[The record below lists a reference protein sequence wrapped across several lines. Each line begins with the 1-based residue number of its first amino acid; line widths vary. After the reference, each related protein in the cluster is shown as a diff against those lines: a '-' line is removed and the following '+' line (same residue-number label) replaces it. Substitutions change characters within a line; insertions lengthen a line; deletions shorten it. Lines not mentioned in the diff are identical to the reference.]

1 MDLLRSSPTT
11 ASRAS
16 DRALLRRFWAYAAP
30 DARWLAI
37 GLLAVPLMSLA
48 GLAQPLLV
56 KEAIDGPIADAV
68 AGRPDAGDSA
78 LLRLAGLFFVA
89 LLGEYV
95 FRGTQLFALQRLGYR
110 TLQRLRRAIYDHVLR
125 QGSGF
130 FDKRATGS
138 LLTRTTND
146 VEALGEVLTFGI
158 VGIVGDVMN
167 VVAILGAML
176 MLDAR
181 LTALSLLAAPVIVVI
196 VNFFRR
202 RLRRYSTDIR
212 KANARAAGFFSEAL
226 AGQHLVRLHGRE
238 AQTHREYRALNR
250 DYLRAYHTS
259 NWYDAALYAVMDGVA
274 ALSIA
279 LLIWFGTGR
288 FLDGLVSLGLLVAFI
303 QYIQRLF
310 VPIRE
315 LSGKFATIE
324 RAMAALERIVE
335 LLSEREGPSGGEH
348 RPEGIRGAIAFDG
361 LTFRYHPDAEP
372 ALRDVSLQIDA
383 GEVVALVGPTGSG
396 KSTLAK
402 LLTRLYAA
410 PAGQIKLDD
419 VPLERWDLE
428 ALRGAVG
435 VVQQDVMLFSGTI
448 ADNVA
453 LYRQG
458 VSEETIEHALRDA
471 QLLDRVE
478 ALGGLGARLSERG
491 GNLSVGERQL
501 LSIARVLA
509 YDPPVVILDEATAN
523 IDSAT
528 EQRLQAAMD
537 RVFEGR
543 TVVVVAHRLATIR
556 KADRIVCLQHGRLVE
571 QGTHD
576 TLLAAGGLYAELIE
590 AARRQSATSDTSADG
605 EADASLADG
614 GERPAH
620 RIDTAP
626 HQGATRTERD
636 QHE

>member
-1 MDLLRSSPTT
+1 
-11 ASRAS
+11 
-16 DRALLRRFWAYAAP
+16 
-30 DARWLAI
+30 
-37 GLLAVPLMSLA
+37 
-48 GLAQPLLV
+48 
-56 KEAIDGPIADAV
+56 
-68 AGRPDAGDSA
+68 
-78 LLRLAGLFFVA
+78 
-89 LLGEYV
+89 
-95 FRGTQLFALQRLGYR
+95 
-110 TLQRLRRAIYDHVLR
+110 
-125 QGSGF
+125 
-130 FDKRATGS
+130 
-138 LLTRTTND
+138 
-146 VEALGEVLTFGI
+146 
-158 VGIVGDVMN
+158 
-167 VVAILGAML
+167 
-176 MLDAR
+176 
-181 LTALSLLAAPVIVVI
+181 
-196 VNFFRR
+196 
-202 RLRRYSTDIR
+202 
-212 KANARAAGFFSEAL
+212 
-226 AGQHLVRLHGRE
+226 
-238 AQTHREYRALNR
+238 
-250 DYLRAYHTS
+250 
-259 NWYDAALYAVMDGVA
+259 
-274 ALSIA
+274 
-279 LLIWFGTGR
+279 
-288 FLDGLVSLGLLVAFI
+288 
-303 QYIQRLF
+303 
-310 VPIRE
+310 
-315 LSGKFATIE
+315 
-324 RAMAALERIVE
+324 
-335 LLSEREGPSGGEH
+335 
-348 RPEGIRGAIAFDG
+348 
-361 LTFRYHPDAEP
+361 
-372 ALRDVSLQIDA
+372 
-383 GEVVALVGPTGSG
+383 
-396 KSTLAK
+396 
-402 LLTRLYAA
+402 
-410 PAGQIKLDD
+410 

-471 QLLDRVE
+471 QLLDRVQ

-605 EADASLADG
+605 VADASLADG

-620 RIDTAP
+620 GIDTAP